1 MKKCL
6 LAILCTA
13 LALAIGGIVWAISTA
28 ADMRRTAAMA
38 KTASVEAITLP
49 TAAPVAM
56 ASDAPTPSAQQT
68 AQAVTNV
75 ATNAAKDR
83 QPYIGSALDKAAD
96 DYLTMIQS
104 SMVSDDIKSLAPIPV
119 FKEEALFFDTEGFL
133 YLNRDACFYEGLGSR
148 PNYTGSILLAYPT
161 TAMRKR
167 QDGSVYA
174 CYATDTGYRMYMN
187 FNTYNR
193 MSTPDGF
200 PVVVKDVLSYDSFS
214 GLQVGDPI
222 DTVEAIDA
230 VTTLHK
236 KLLLEVWKV
245 NTVAVK
251 NLAEMNH
258 PCCSI
263 HYLKDGILKI
273 EYAMPEDGK
282 LVISNMIYSQ
292 DYKLTGATGRTL
304 DYRINDLDLPGAK

>member
-1 MKKCL
+1 MKKRF
-6 LAILCTA
+6 A
-13 LALAIGGIVWAISTA
+13 LALGIAAVLIVCGVAVFAGMNDGNANTITETTGTKIHNSIATA
-28 ADMRRTAAMA
+28 ASKARGTP
-38 KTASVEAITLP
+38 TP
-49 TAAPVAM
+49 TARE
-56 ASDAPTPSAQQT
+56 T
-68 AQAVTNV
+68 ARAVTSV

-104 SMVSDDIKSLAPIPV
+104 NMVSDDIKSLAPIPV
-119 FKEEALFFDTEGFL
+119 FKEEAIFFDTEGFF

-161 TAMRKR
+161 TAIRER

-187 FNTYNR
+187 FSTYNR

-200 PVVVKDVLSYDSFS
+200 PVVIRDMLSYDSFRD
-214 GLQVGDPI
+214 LQVGDPI
-222 DTVEAIDA
+222 ETVEAIDSVA
-230 VTTLHK
+230 TLHK
-236 KLLLEVWKV
+236 KVLLQIWKV

-282 LVISNMIYSQ
+282 LVISNMIYCQ
-292 DYKLTGATGRTL
+292 DYKLKGATGRTL
-304 DYRINDLDLPGAK
+304 DYRINDPDLPGAK

>member
-1 MKKCL
+1 MKKQF
-6 LAILCTA
+6 A
-13 LALAIGGIVWAISTA
+13 LALGITAVLIVCGVAVFAGMRDENASTI
-28 ADMRRTAAMA
+28 TETTGA
-38 KTASVEAITLP
+38 KTHNSIGTTASK
-49 TAAPVAM
+49 
-56 ASDAPTPSAQQT
+56 ASATPTPSAQQT
-68 AQAVTNV
+68 ERAVTSV

-83 QPYIGSALDKAAD
+83 QPYMGSALDKAAD
-96 DYLTMIQS
+96 DYLTTIQS
-104 SMVSDDIKSLAPIPV
+104 NMVSDETKVLAPIPV
-119 FKEEALFFDTEGFL
+119 FEEEALLFDTDGL
-133 YLNRDACFYEGLGSR
+133 YYLNRDACFYEGLGSR
-148 PNYTGSILLAYPT
+148 PNFTGSILIAYPT
-161 TAMRKR
+161 TAIRER

-187 FNTYNR
+187 FSTYNR

-214 GLQVGDPI
+214 GLRVGDPI
-222 DTVEAIDA
+222 ETVEAIDA
-230 VTTLHK
+230 VATLHK

-251 NLAEMNH
+251 NLTEMNH

-292 DYKLTGATGRTL
+292 DYKLKGATGRTL